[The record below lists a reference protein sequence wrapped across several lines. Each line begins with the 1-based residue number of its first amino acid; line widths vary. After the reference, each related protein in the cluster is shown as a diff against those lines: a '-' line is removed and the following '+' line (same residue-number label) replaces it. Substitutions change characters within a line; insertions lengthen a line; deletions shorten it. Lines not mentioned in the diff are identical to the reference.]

1 MVEKFS
7 ELNERQ
13 SIGING
19 NLIEMKEK
27 AKGEKANIKTMLI

>member
-13 SIGING
+13 SIGIIG

-27 AKGEKANIKTMLI
+27 AKGEKVNIRSILI